1 MSETAGIPL
10 ETFRVL
16 TERVGLSLSDEE
28 LASLKP
34 MFDFYTEQIQKLHD
48 VELDVEDL
56 AVAFSPGWNP
66 QG

>member
-1 MSETAGIPL
+1 MYDRPSSILLGIKI
-10 ETFRVL
+10 
-16 TERVGLSLSDEE
+16 ERVGLSLSDEE
-28 LASLKP
+28 LVSLKP
-34 MFDFYTEQIQKLHD
+34 MFDFYAEQIQKLHD

>member
-56 AVAFSPGWNP
+56 AVAFSPS
-66 QG
+66 

>member
-1 MSETAGIPL
+1 MTETAGIPL

-66 QG
+66 

>member
-1 MSETAGIPL
+1 MIETAGIPL

-16 TERVGLSLSDEE
+16 TERVGLCLSDEE

>member
-1 MSETAGIPL
+1 MAETAGIPL

-16 TERVGLSLSDEE
+16 TERSGLSLSEAE

-34 MFDFYTEQIQKLHD
+34 MFDFYAERIQKLHE
-48 VELDVEDL
+48 VELDAEDL
-56 AVAFSPGWNP
+56 AVVFAPGWNP

>member
-1 MSETAGIPL
+1 MTETAGIPL

-56 AVAFSPGWNP
+56 AVAFSPS
-66 QG
+66 

>member
-1 MSETAGIPL
+1 MTETAGIPL

-48 VELDVEDL
+48 VELDVVDL

>member
-1 MSETAGIPL
+1 MTETAGIPL

>member
-56 AVAFSPGWNP
+56 AVAFSPSWNP

>member
-1 MSETAGIPL
+1 MTETAGIPL

-16 TERVGLSLSDEE
+16 TERAGLSLSDEE